1 MIPKYLYSSL
11 GLLALAI
18 WSWLLGWPEIFTNV
32 CLFMAALFAVGTLLL
47 SIIYYLNLA
56 GRELAQYLFQRDE

>member
-18 WSWLLGWPEIFTNV
+18 WSWLLGWPEIITNV

-47 SIIYYLNLA
+47 SIIYYVNLA
-56 GRELAQYLFQRDE
+56 VREALQYILHRDE

>member
-18 WSWLLGWPEIFTNV
+18 WSWLLGWPESITNV
-32 CLFMAALFAVGTLLL
+32 CLFMAAFFAVGSLWLRLLY
-47 SIIYYLNLA
+47 SLNMA
-56 GRELAQYLFQRDE
+56 GRELAQSLFHRDA